1 MKNLK
6 FLFLVG
12 LVLVLCLG
20 AANATIVIDETFDDG
35 TPWTDLGWAFNN
47 ANGSPTSASVKGIS
61 VFRYNDGTY
70 QADMPV
76 TATLAYNMTSGN
88 QQGALVTLGAGTG
101 KAWRLTQGQKIFWG
115 QSGAAH
121 VESGGGIINTNKD
134 NITVAQIGVACDPAV
149 MSLPGGTLVGQ
160 IRYMFGNTT
169 TYTLTY
175 NLRVN
180 TTSNGLAV
188 QEHRATRN
196 FGGALARTVG
206 VIPSNKFS
214 MLTTVWNGKMS
225 DTDANAFWGT
235 NPKKYYTGNSAAP
248 GIGPLIGSADG
259 NLYPDGKGWAPKQK
273 LTSATGATT
282 GTLVYSFLD
291 KKPVTASTST
301 VTLDGGWRILQKG
314 DQANF
319 LRTWKISVQD
329 TPGATLVVDDI
340 YYESNVRAAD
350 MQTDAYRR
358 GADYRIH
365 EFDQTKRYRPDPA
378 DPNQANRT
386 MFLPNAN
393 PQYVTAGFP
402 VELSVF
408 EIR

>member
-35 TPWTDLGWAFNN
+35 TPWTNLNWAY
-47 ANGSPTSASVKGIS
+47 GVDKPTSAGVKGIS
-61 VFRYNDGTY
+61 VFRDGG
-70 QADMPV
+70 ADMPA
-76 TATLAYNMTSGN
+76 TATLTFNATSSN
-88 QQGALVTLGAGTG
+88 LQGAIVNLGTGTG
-101 KAWRLTQGQKIFWG
+101 KAWRLNQNQKIFWG

-121 VESGGGIINTNKD
+121 VESGNGIINTNRD

-149 MSLPGGTLVGQ
+149 MALPGGTLVGQ
-160 IRYMFGNTT
+160 IRYMFGNAT

-188 QEHRATRN
+188 EEHRATRD

-214 MLTTVWNGKMS
+214 MLTTVWNGKMN
-225 DTDANAFWGT
+225 DTDPNSFWGT
-235 NPKKYYTGNSAAP
+235 IKKKYYTGNLAVSTV
-248 GIGPLIGSADG
+248 GSADG
-259 NLYPDGKGWAPKQK
+259 NLYPDGKGWAHSQK

-291 KKPVTASTST
+291 KKPVTASTTT
-301 VTLDGGWRILQKG
+301 VTLDGGWRILEKG
-314 DQANF
+314 DPANF
-319 LRTWKISVQD
+319 LRTWKISVAD
-329 TPGATLVVDDI
+329 VAGATLVVDDL
-340 YYESNVRAAD
+340 YYENTVRSLN
-350 MQTDAYRR
+350 MTDPQQKA
-358 GADYRIH
+358 ADYRIH
-365 EFDQTKRYRPDPA
+365 EFDQTKRYKPDPD
-378 DPNQANRT
+378 DPDPTNRT
-386 MFLPNAN
+386 MFVLNEN

>member
-35 TPWTDLGWAFNN
+35 TPWTNLNWVYGVDN
-47 ANGSPTSASVKGIS
+47 PTSAGVKGIN
-61 VFRYNDGTY
+61 VYRNGRAT
-70 QADMPV
+70 MPS
-76 TATLAYNMTSGN
+76 TATLSFNMTSGN
-88 QQGALVTLGAGTG
+88 QQGALINLGTGTG
-101 KAWRLTQGQKIFWG
+101 KAWRLTQGQKLFFG
-115 QSGAAH
+115 QSGGMAPVAH
-121 VESGGGIINTNKD
+121 IESGGGIINTEKD
-134 NITVAQIGVACDPAV
+134 NLTVAQIGVACDPAV

-160 IRYMFGNTT
+160 IRYMFGDTT

-175 NLRVN
+175 NLLVN
-180 TTSNGLAV
+180 TTSNGLSV
-188 QEHRATRN
+188 NEHRATRD
-196 FGGALARTVG
+196 FGGALARTLG

-225 DTDANAFWGT
+225 ATDNNAFWGT
-235 NPKKYYTGNSAAP
+235 LPKKYYTGNPAAP

-259 NLYPDGKGWAPKQK
+259 NLYPDGKGWAHKQR

-291 KKPVTASTST
+291 KKPVTASTET
-301 VTLDGGWRILQKG
+301 VTLDGGWRILQPG
-314 DQANF
+314 SVANF
-319 LRTWKISVQD
+319 LKTWKISVPD
-329 TPGATLVVDDI
+329 TPGATIVVDDL
-340 YYESNVRAAD
+340 YYENTVRSIT
-350 MQTDAYRR
+350 MTDAQQKA
-358 GADYRIH
+358 ADYRIH

-378 DPNQANRT
+378 DPNPANRT

-393 PQYVTAGFP
+393 PQYVTAGLP

>member
-12 LVLVLCLG
+12 LALVLCLG

-35 TPWTDLGWAFNN
+35 TPWTNLNWAYGVDN
-47 ANGSPTSASVKGIS
+47 PTSAGVKGIS
-61 VFRYNDGTY
+61 IYRNGS
-70 QADMPV
+70 ADMPA
-76 TATLAYNMTSGN
+76 TATLAFNMTSGN
-88 QQGALVTLGAGTG
+88 QQGALVTLGTGTG
-101 KAWRLTQGQKIFWG
+101 KAWRLTQGQKLFFG
-115 QSGAAH
+115 QSGGQTTIAH
-121 VESGGGIINTNKD
+121 IESGGGIINTQKD
-134 NITVAQIGVACDPAV
+134 NNTVAQIGVACDPAV

-180 TTSNGLAV
+180 TTGNGLMV
-188 QEHRATRN
+188 EEYRATRN
-196 FGGALARTVG
+196 FGGTKARDLG

-225 DTDANAFWGT
+225 DTDPNAFWGT
-235 NPKKYYTGNSAAP
+235 ISKKYYTGNLAISTV
-248 GIGPLIGSADG
+248 GSADG
-259 NLYPDGKGWAPKQK
+259 NLYPNGKGWAHSQK

-301 VTLDGGWRILQKG
+301 VTLDGGWRILLKG

-319 LRTWKISVQD
+319 LKTWKISVEN
-329 TPGATLVVDDI
+329 TPGATLVVDDL
-340 YYESNVRAAD
+340 YYENTVRSINMTEAQQKA
-350 MQTDAYRR
+350 
-358 GADYRIH
+358 ADYRIH
-365 EFDQTKRYRPDPA
+365 EFDQTKRYKPDPA
-378 DPNQANRT
+378 DPDQTNRT
-386 MFLPNAN
+386 MFLQNAN

>member
-35 TPWTDLGWAFNN
+35 TPWTDLGWAYGVDN
-47 ANGSPTSASVKGIS
+47 PTSAGFKGIS
-61 VFRYNDGTY
+61 IYRNGS
-70 QADMPV
+70 ADMPA
-76 TATLAYNMTSGN
+76 TATLAFGMTPDN
-88 QQGALVTLGAGTG
+88 QQGAVVNLGAGTG
-101 KAWRLTQGQKIFWG
+101 KAWRLTQGQKLFFG

-121 VESGGGIINTNKD
+121 VESGGGIINTQKD
-134 NITVAQIGVACDPAV
+134 NNTVAQIGVACDPAV
-149 MSLPGGTLVGQ
+149 MALPGGTLVGQ

-188 QEHRATRN
+188 EEHRATRN

-214 MLTTVWNGKMS
+214 MLTTVWNGKNNA
-225 DTDANAFWGT
+225 TDPNSFWGT
-235 NPKKYYTGNSAAP
+235 ISKKYYTGNLAISTV
-248 GIGPLIGSADG
+248 GSADG
-259 NLYPDGKGWAPKQK
+259 NLYPNGKGWAHSQR
-273 LTSATGATT
+273 LCSTTGATT

-291 KKPVTASTST
+291 KKPVTASTNT
-301 VTLDGGWRILQKG
+301 VTLDGGWRILEMG
-314 DQANF
+314 ASANF

-329 TPGATLVVDDI
+329 TPGATIVVDDL
-340 YYESNVRAAD
+340 YYENTVRSLNMVDPQQKA
-350 MQTDAYRR
+350 
-358 GADYRIH
+358 ADYRLH

>member
-35 TPWTDLGWAFNN
+35 TPWTNLNWVYGVDN
-47 ANGSPTSASVKGIS
+47 PTSAGVKGIS

-188 QEHRATRN
+188 QEHRATRD
-196 FGGALARTVG
+196 FGGALARTLG

-225 DTDANAFWGT
+225 DKDPNAFWGT
-235 NPKKYYTGNSAAP
+235 ISKKYYTGNLAVSTV
-248 GIGPLIGSADG
+248 GSADG
-259 NLYPDGKGWAPKQK
+259 NLYPYGKGWAHSQK

-319 LRTWKISVQD
+319 LKTWKISVPN
-329 TPGATLVVDDI
+329 TAGATIVVDDL
-340 YYESNVRAAD
+340 YYENTVRSIN
-350 MQTDAYRR
+350 MTDPQQKA
-358 GADYRIH
+358 ADYRIH